1 MRLPPHITAALNT
14 GPRCVCGKVC
24 LPSMK
29 LARQIVRQ
37 YAAIGHTRY
46 VYRCSEQ
53 GEIHLTRR
61 PQWDT
66 RRQHNPQDW
75 L

>member
-1 MRLPPHITAALNT
+1 
-14 GPRCVCGKVC
+14 
-24 LPSMK
+24 MK